1 MRKPEEKP
9 MNEIKNN
16 NDSNKIKI
24 QDNRRM
30 LRIVLPLILALIS
43 MLVLT
48 RISTSRDF
56 HAKTIASLDDKK
68 STVME
73 LTAAS
78 TAASAALTLLPGDTA
93 TPIAEKL
100 ADLSTYFLIVLCAI
114 YVEKYLVTMTGYAAF
129 FILIPLGCIM
139 YAAGIGFGRHTWERI
154 ARKLALFGIAIALVI
169 PVSVKVS
176 DLIEHT
182 YQSSIQ
188 ETVDAAKKATQEIQS
203 SSEGQQDSDSSDN
216 RGVLSGII
224 SGIKNGVSDISDK
237 VESVL
242 NNFIEALAVMLVT
255 SCVIPVLVLVFF
267 GFVPVCGTYYV
278 QAYTLNMDV
287 VVLSLVSG
295 LAIDTLLMVN
305 NYRDREQDAVSG
317 KCTLVVRYGKKFGEN
332 MYLALGIAAV
342 LLCFWFVY
350 TGKLTPLEF
359 IWAPC
364 VYLYMHALT
373 WRKMIQIGSGKKLNS
388 ILGETSRNMLFLGL
402 LLAVALN

>member
-1 MRKPEEKP
+1 
-9 MNEIKNN
+9 MNEIKQNSPYAWFLAARPKTLTGAIIPVLLGSALAFSDGQFKTAPALLCALFACGMQIAAN
-16 NDSNKIKI
+16 FINDLFDFQKGT
-24 QDNRRM
+24 DRREDRLGPQRACAEGWITPAAM
-30 LRIVLPLILALIS
+30 
-43 MLVLT
+43 
-48 RISTSRDF
+48 
-56 HAKTIASLDDKK
+56 KTGIGI
-68 STVME
+68 
-73 LTAAS
+73 
-78 TAASAALTLLPGDTA
+78 ALTLA
-93 TPIAEKL
+93 CL
-100 ADLSTYFLIVLCAI
+100 A
-114 YVEKYLVTMTGYAAF
+114 G
-129 FILIPLGCIM
+129 
-139 YAAGIGFGRHTWERI
+139 
-154 ARKLALFGIAIALVI
+154 
-169 PVSVKVS
+169 
-176 DLIEHT
+176 
-182 YQSSIQ
+182 
-188 ETVDAAKKATQEIQS
+188 
-203 SSEGQQDSDSSDN
+203 
-216 RGVLSGII
+216 
-224 SGIKNGVSDISDK
+224 
-237 VESVL
+237 
-242 NNFIEALAVMLVT
+242 LAVRFTVWGQLPHGGWELVVLGVVCILFAFLYT
-255 SCVIPVLVLVFF
+255 TLLSYRGWGDVLVLVFF

-295 LAIDTLLMVN
+295 LAIDTLLMMN

>member
-1 MRKPEEKP
+1 
-9 MNEIKNN
+9 MNKN
-16 NDSNKIKI
+16 D
-24 QDNRRM
+24 
-30 LRIVLPLILALIS
+30 
-43 MLVLT
+43 
-48 RISTSRDF
+48 
-56 HAKTIASLDDKK
+56 
-68 STVME
+68 
-73 LTAAS
+73 
-78 TAASAALTLLPGDTA
+78 
-93 TPIAEKL
+93 
-100 ADLSTYFLIVLCAI
+100 
-114 YVEKYLVTMTGYAAF
+114 
-129 FILIPLGCIM
+129 
-139 YAAGIGFGRHTWERI
+139 
-154 ARKLALFGIAIALVI
+154 
-169 PVSVKVS
+169 
-176 DLIEHT
+176 
-182 YQSSIQ
+182 
-188 ETVDAAKKATQEIQS
+188 
-203 SSEGQQDSDSSDN
+203 
-216 RGVLSGII
+216 
-224 SGIKNGVSDISDK
+224 
-237 VESVL
+237 
-242 NNFIEALAVMLVT
+242 
-255 SCVIPVLVLVFF
+255 VLVLVFF

>member
-1 MRKPEEKP
+1 
-9 MNEIKNN
+9 MNEIKQNSPYAWFLAARPKTLTGAIIPVLLGSALAFSDGQFKTAPALLCALFACGMQIAAN
-16 NDSNKIKI
+16 FINDLFDFQKGT
-24 QDNRRM
+24 DRREDR
-30 LRIVLPLILALIS
+30 LGP
-43 MLVLT
+43 
-48 RISTSRDF
+48 
-56 HAKTIASLDDKK
+56 
-68 STVME
+68 
-73 LTAAS
+73 
-78 TAASAALTLLPGDTA
+78 LTLSC
-93 TPIAEKL
+93 L
-100 ADLSTYFLIVLCAI
+100 A
-114 YVEKYLVTMTGYAAF
+114 G
-129 FILIPLGCIM
+129 
-139 YAAGIGFGRHTWERI
+139 
-154 ARKLALFGIAIALVI
+154 
-169 PVSVKVS
+169 
-176 DLIEHT
+176 
-182 YQSSIQ
+182 
-188 ETVDAAKKATQEIQS
+188 
-203 SSEGQQDSDSSDN
+203 
-216 RGVLSGII
+216 
-224 SGIKNGVSDISDK
+224 
-237 VESVL
+237 
-242 NNFIEALAVMLVT
+242 LAVLFTVWGQLPHGGWELVVLGVVCILFAFLYT
-255 SCVIPVLVLVFF
+255 TLLSYRGWGDVLVLVFF
-267 GFVPVCGTYYV
+267 GFVHVCGTYYV